1 MRKLMWFTIG
11 FGSACA
17 FGAYFYVPWLW
28 IAAIAALVLCVLLLV
43 GMRWFKPL
51 RIGAAILLGISVG
64 LGWFTGFDAI
74 QLSSARKIDGEKLHT
89 EIMARDYSYETSY
102 GCSFVGEVNIDGSTY
117 RVRTYLHSKDELK
130 PGDRAQGT
138 FKFRLT
144 TAGSLDEPTYHQG
157 KGIFLIAYPER
168 DIALV
173 KSNTVDV
180 TDYPAIWR
188 QKLIG
193 IIESTMPGDVSGF
206 AKALLLGD
214 RSDIDYETNT
224 AFKVSGISHIIAVS
238 GLHVSIVFGLLYMLA
253 GRRRWLTVL
262 ITIPAVSL
270 FMAIAGFSPSVVRAG
285 IMQILLVIAM
295 AFDREYDPPTELAF
309 SVLVML
315 AVNPL
320 TVTSV
325 SFQLS
330 VACMAG
336 IFLFSEP
343 IRHWISDRKRLGRWR
358 NRFTRWFSSS
368 VSISLSA
375 MVFTVPLVAMY
386 FGAVSLIG
394 VITNLLVLWLVTYIF
409 YGIMLIC
416 AVGCIHAGAASILG
430 WVIAW
435 PIRFVVATAK
445 VLSAFPFAAVFT
457 KSIYVI
463 IWLVFCYLLFAV
475 FLFVKK
481 RPGVF
486 AGSAVIGLCLALA
499 CSWSEPLLFD
509 CSVTAMDVGQ
519 GQCILLQSEGKNYLV
534 DCGGSYDD
542 DTADIAAETMLSQ
555 GISRLNG
562 VILTHFD
569 KDHVG
574 AVPYLLTRIDTNA
587 VYIPY
592 AQDED
597 GFCEN
602 LAKLGDWEMVSVK
615 DDLAITIGDAKLTI
629 FAPISYK
636 SGNESSMCVL
646 FQTENCDILVTGD
659 RDQQGESIL
668 LERNDI
674 PELDLLVVGHHGART
689 STGEEL
695 LAATKPKYAIISVG
709 EGNSYNHPADETLA
723 RLTKHG
729 CEILRTDYFGTIHF
743 RR

>member
-1 MRKLMWFTIG
+1 MRRLMWFTIG
-11 FGSACA
+11 FGCACA

-28 IAAIAALVLCVLLLV
+28 IAAVAALVLCGLLLI

-51 RIGAAILLGISVG
+51 RIGAAILLGVAIG
-64 LGWFTGFDAI
+64 FGWFTGYDRI
-74 QLSSARKIDGEKLHT
+74 NLSSARAVDGEK
-89 EIMARDYSYETSY
+89 MAVTVTVRDFSYETTY
-102 GCSFVGEVNIDGSTY
+102 GCSFVGEVTIEDSVY
-117 RVRTYLHSKDELK
+117 RVRTYLHAKENLS
-130 PGDRAQGT
+130 PGDRIEGT
-138 FKFRLT
+138 FKLRLT
-144 TAGSLDEPTYHQG
+144 TVGGLDEPTYHQG
-157 KGIFLIAYPER
+157 KGIFLIAYPEGECM
-168 DIALV
+168 
-173 KSNTVDV
+173 V
-180 TDYPAIWR
+180 TEENGPQLADYPAIWR
-188 QKLIG
+188 NKLID
-193 IIESTMPGDVSGF
+193 IIEKAMPKDVSGF

-253 GRRRWLTVL
+253 GRRRILTAL
-262 ITIPAVSL
+262 IGIPSVIL
-270 FMAIAGFSPSVVRAG
+270 FVAIAGFSPSVVRAG
-285 IMQILLVIAM
+285 IMQILVMIAI
-295 AFDREYDPPTELAF
+295 AFDREYDPPTALSF

-336 IFLFSEP
+336 IFMFSEP
-343 IRHWISDRKRLGRWR
+343 IREWISDKKRLGRWR

-375 MVFTVPLVAMY
+375 MVFTTPLVALY

-394 VITNLLVLWLVTYIF
+394 VITNLLVLWLITYIF

-416 AVGCIHAGAASILG
+416 AVGCIHAGAASVLG
-430 WVIAW
+430 WIIAW
-435 PIRFVVATAK
+435 PIRFVVGTAK
-445 VLSAFPFAAVFT
+445 VLSDFPLAAVYA

-463 IWLVFCYLLFAV
+463 MWMVFCYVLLGV
-475 FLFVKK
+475 FLLVKK
-481 RPGVF
+481 RPFAF
-486 AGSAVIGLCLALA
+486 AGSAVVGLCLALI
-499 CSWSEPLLFD
+499 CSWAEPLMYD

-534 DCGGSYDD
+534 DCGGSYED
-542 DTADIAAETMLSQ
+542 DTADIAAETLLSQ
-555 GISRLNG
+555 GIDHLDG
-562 VILTHFD
+562 VILTHYD

-574 AVPYLLTRIDTNA
+574 AVPYLLKRIDTD
-587 VYIPY
+587 VIYIPY

-597 GFCEN
+597 DLG
-602 LAKLGDWEMVSVK
+602 KTLGDWELFSVK
-615 DDLAITIGDAKLTI
+615 DDIQITFGDTKLTV

-646 FQTENCDILVTGD
+646 FQTEKCDILITGD

-674 PELDLLVVGHHGART
+674 PQLDLLVVGHHGART
-689 STGEEL
+689 STGDAL
-695 LAATKPKYAIISVG
+695 LAKTKPRYAIVSVG
-709 EGNSYNHPADETLA
+709 EDNPYDHPAQETVE
-723 RLTKHG
+723 RLSKFG
-729 CEILRTDYFGTIHF
+729 CEILRTDIYGTIYF